1 MKLSAHVTL
10 AEFCHSDT
18 AKRNGI
24 DNTIVNPLHLA
35 SAKLLCEKVFE
46 PIRAHFGVPIHI
58 SSGYRSIALN
68 RAIKGASSS
77 QHCRGEAMDIDAD
90 KYGGVTNKEI
100 FDYIRTTLEFD
111 QLIWE
116 FGTDL
121 NCDWVHVSFDSSNRK
136 QILRAVKSKK
146 GTLYKPVAG

>member
-1 MKLSAHVTL
+1 MNLSAHVSL
-10 AEFCHSDT
+10 AEFCYSDT
-18 AKRNGI
+18 AKRQGI
-24 DNTIVNPLHLA
+24 DNTIVDPAHLA

-46 PIRAHFGVPIHI
+46 PIRANFGIPIHI
-58 SSGYRSIALN
+58 SSGYRSNALN

-77 QHCRGEAMDIDAD
+77 QHCMGQAMDIDSD

-100 FDYIRTTLEFD
+100 FDYIRMNLEWD

-116 FGTDL
+116 FGTDE
-121 NCDWVHVSFDSSNRK
+121 NPDWVHVSFGPRNRK